1 MKKTLLLLCCGG
13 LLLAQNTSQL
23 FNTNWY
29 ISQMIIG
36 GQTTV
41 TPTMDQSL
49 QPSTFS
55 NSSGSNVFTSKYFNV
70 SGIPL
75 TFSTIDDSFIKNSS
89 AGCTLA
95 DYWGNNMTAVQGYD
109 QKNCDFYV
117 NPAIGQVFNYQV
129 IPNGSGKTLIIT
141 NPSNGNKIYYNS
153 SILSTKENN
162 LKATFSFQNPVKDNL
177 IVINLENDLP
187 VKVFNMLGQMMYE
200 GKTSDKKVKVDT
212 QNFEKGQYILM
223 IEGQKPLKFIKE

>member
-1 MKKTLLLLCCGG
+1 MCCGG

-36 GQTTV
+36 GQTIV

-49 QPSTFS
+49 NPSLFFGTPTTTNGNFA
-55 NSSGSNVFTSKYFNV
+55 SKYFN
-70 SGIPL
+70 SIALPL
-75 TFSTIDDSFIKNSS
+75 TFSTVDNSFTKNSS
-89 AGCTLA
+89 ACTLL
-95 DYWGNNMTAVQGYD
+95 DYWGGNMTAVQGYD
-109 QKNCDFYV
+109 QNNCDFYGYPP
-117 NPAIGQVFNYQV
+117 NGSVFNYQIV
-129 IPNGSGKTLIIT
+129 PNGSGKTLIIT

-153 SILSTKENN
+153 FILSTKENN
-162 LKATFSFQNPVKDNL
+162 LKTTISFQNPVKDNL

-187 VKVFNMLGQMMYE
+187 VKIFNMLGQMMYE
-200 GKTSDKKVKVDT
+200 GKTSDKKVKIDT